1 MYFVQL
7 SWVISYP
14 FGVVQFMRY
23 YTSCLCCVQPG
34 YYSLQNTKLCAF
46 AVSSQI
52 TTVYEIKYFVSLLY
66 SAGLLKPFLRLSQTQ
81 PKVGLECP

>member
-7 SWVISYP
+7 SWVVSYP

-34 YYSLQNTKLCAF
+34 YYSLRNTKLRAF
-46 AVSSQI
+46 AVSSRI
-52 TTVYEIKYFVSLLY
+52 TTVYEIKYFVSLPY
-66 SAGLLKPFLRLSQTQ
+66 SAGLLKPFLRLSQT
-81 PKVGLECP
+81 